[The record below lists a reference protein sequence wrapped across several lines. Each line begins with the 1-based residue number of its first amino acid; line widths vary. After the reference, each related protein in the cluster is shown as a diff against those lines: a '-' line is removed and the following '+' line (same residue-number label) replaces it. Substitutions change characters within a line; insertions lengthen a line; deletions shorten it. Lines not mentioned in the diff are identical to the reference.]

1 MNKYEINKNTLAIVG
16 INDFKSMV
24 IESDNNYVI
33 EDNSYQVMEDSC
45 NYFGSTFKGRVE
57 GTKKML
63 DISYKVPIIIE
74 ESNELIFFPLSEID
88 NSKLPE
94 SSKIKNIEDFENYE
108 EKLYKELT
116 FNKKVPVLSKPKTM
130 DEIFKELNELVGLKN
145 VKKAL
150 YELVDVVELKKKGA
164 DTLKLNNLNLKSI
177 K

>member
-88 NSKLPE
+88 NSKCTWISLRWFDKVIKE
-94 SSKIKNIEDFENYE
+94 NNNTYIYFKNGEKININVSKY
-108 EKLYKELT
+108 
-116 FNKKVPVLSKPKTM
+116 
-130 DEIFKELNELVGLKN
+130 
-145 VKKAL
+145 
-150 YELVDVVELKKKGA
+150 VVENQVFRS
-164 DTLKLNNLNLKSI
+164 LKLNNVLNDRK